1 MTSVPTN
8 ELSSLLPSYSSS
20 DPLLEI
26 HDRKDRMERTPDW
39 SLNTLIP
46 IEDFCLKISRYR
58 WHSPKS
64 HRIILASRHV
74 ARRTITE
81 KSATSVIR
89 RQKGIIVLVGNNVP
103 QVPGPV
109 TSVSAHARTSVVL
122 KIYNPVGAYCAT
134 GFKSRPPPARNRFNA
149 FRENKTRDPGQTGRQ
164 GATSEPLNSWIVN
177 ADHYEGC

>member
-1 MTSVPTN
+1 MN
-8 ELSSLLPSYSSS
+8 CLLSSYTNP
-20 DPLLEI
+20 PLEI
-26 HDRKDRMERTPDW
+26 HDRRNRMERTPDW

-46 IEDFCLKISRYR
+46 IEDFSLKISRYR

-64 HRIILASRHV
+64 RRIILASRHV

-81 KSATSVIR
+81 KSATSMIR
-89 RQKGIIVLVGNNVP
+89 RQKGIIVPAGNNVL

-109 TSVSAHARTSVVL
+109 TSVSAHARTPLVL

-149 FRENKTRDPGQTGRQ
+149 FRENKTRDPRTTGRQ
-164 GATSEPLNSWIVN
+164 RGTSEPLNSWIVN